1 MDRKTYSEVYQL
13 IQYLPE
19 NEYICIPK
27 EKIKFLEENMDKSV
41 GRICTIT
48 TNIDQINLSSD
59 AKIMFMSL
67 FYNYVAND
75 EQKIKLKK
83 FIENKEK
90 ENLDN
95 TYNKMFDNTRTK
107 NKIIEEN
114 TDLVVIPK
122 ETIFSRIKKI
132 ISKFKELLNK

>member
-1 MDRKTYSEVYQL
+1 MDSKTYSEVYQL

-95 TYNKMFDNTRTK
+95 TYNKMFDNKRTK
-107 NKIIEEN
+107 NEIIEEN

-132 ISKFKELLNK
+132 ISKLKELLNK